1 MDLYA
6 IMYFQIDWLYLQ
18 CLFKADMDHTLK
30 NQFLSSE
37 CKSHV
42 ADQLRNMCLHCVDIN
57 AWAVKFPLFMLSEK
71 KEKKFERQI

>member
-1 MDLYA
+1 
-6 IMYFQIDWLYLQ
+6 
-18 CLFKADMDHTLK
+18 MDHTLK